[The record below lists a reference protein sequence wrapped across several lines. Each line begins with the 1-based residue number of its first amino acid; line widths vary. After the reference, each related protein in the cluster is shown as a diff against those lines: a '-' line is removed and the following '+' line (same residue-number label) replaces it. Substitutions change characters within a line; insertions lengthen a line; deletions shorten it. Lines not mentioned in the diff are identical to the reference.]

1 MRTRIIIL
9 LLGVSIPLVGCGKGE
24 KAADTAAAAPAAT
37 PAAASGGM
45 ESMPGM
51 GSMPAGGSPAADM
64 QAHMEMMRKAGPDS
78 MKAMMAGHRQM
89 AANLIAEY
97 SKQMRDMNMAADAA
111 WTATVDSLR
120 ADLRMMPDRSAA
132 EMQAQ
137 MPAHEA
143 RLMRL
148 TQMHQAMM
156 KNMK

>member
-1 MRTRIIIL
+1 MRTRFMTL
-9 LLGVSIPLVGCGKGE
+9 LLGVSIPLVACGKGE
-24 KAADTAAAAPAAT
+24 KLADSAASTPATTPAPAA
-37 PAAASGGM
+37 GGM
-45 ESMPGM
+45 ESMAGM

-78 MKAMMAGHRQM
+78 MKAMMASHRQM
-89 AANLIAEY
+89 AANMIAEY
-97 SKQMRDMNMAADAA
+97 NKQMRDMNMAADAA

-132 EMQAQ
+132 ELQAQ

-143 RLMRL
+143 RLTRL

-156 KNMK
+156 KAMK